1 MIDNSADKE
10 NALRIGESFRIA
22 REKHNITLI
31 QAAEKLKIR
40 SFLLNDMEKGRF
52 GHLRTR
58 DCLVYAKFLGLKIS
72 QDDIENLRKS
82 QGGEAQDNTES
93 NKKVVAIGAAAVVGV
108 TFRVGKYDLIVFHLQ
123 VEHHLIQPYH
133 LLMEGELGEEVIA
146 AHKQELVL
154 LYSARKT
161 TVDAVFASHALQLGD
176 ARGVDAGKVQL
187 EVVKAAEYIR
197 LLIGKTGVLIVGGAN
212 YPLET
217 SIAHHLHARYR
228 LLIAFRPVVDS
239 RQQVAVDVNAEGCEG
254 GDRGFGFWF

>member
-1 MIDNSADKE
+1 MTS
-10 NALRIGESFRIA
+10 
-22 REKHNITLI
+22 
-31 QAAEKLKIR
+31 
-40 SFLLNDMEKGRF
+40 
-52 GHLRTR
+52 
-58 DCLVYAKFLGLKIS
+58 
-72 QDDIENLRKS
+72 
-82 QGGEAQDNTES
+82 
-93 NKKVVAIGAAAVVGV
+93 
-108 TFRVGKYDLIVFHLQ
+108 
-123 VEHHLIQPYH
+123 
-133 LLMEGELGEEVIA
+133 LMEGELGEEVIA

-161 TVDAVFASHALQLGD
+161 AVNAVFTSHALQLGE

-217 SIAHHLHARYR
+217 SIAHHLHARHR